1 MNTAITP
8 SVNSRSSQLPAP
20 SYANSKHAFVV
31 VAAALAVT
39 TAFAGCTPSHNKDG
53 SSSSAK
59 GSAGSSASAHPS
71 GSSASKSDAGLP
83 SGVTGATSIP
93 TKVANN
99 VAMRKH
105 VTMSSCEKADGG
117 WSASGTAT
125 NPATTPVGYTITVF
139 FTTAAATVVDTAQ
152 THVDVAAGG
161 KQAWTVTKKFHAAP
175 SMRCVL
181 VGVG

>member
-1 MNTAITP
+1 MNTATTP
-8 SVNSRSSQLPAP
+8 SDNSRSTKLHAP
-20 SYANSKHAFVV
+20 SYAKSKPTFLV

-39 TAFAGCTPSHNKDG
+39 TIAAGCTPSHNKDAA
-53 SSSSAK
+53 SSSAK
-59 GSAGSSASAHPS
+59 ASASAHPS
-71 GSSASKSDAGLP
+71 GSSASKSEAGLP
-83 SGVTGATSIP
+83 SGVSGATSIP
-93 TKVANN
+93 SKVANN

-105 VTMSSCEKADGG
+105 VAMSSCQKIDGG

-125 NPATTPVGYTITVF
+125 NPASTPVGYTITVF
-139 FTTAAATVVDTAQ
+139 FTTTSATVVDTGQ

-161 KQAWTVTKKFHAAP
+161 KQPWTVSKKFHAAP